1 MNIPVLTVGQ
11 INTYIKSL
19 IDGDPNLANVFVVG
33 EISNFTNHY
42 RTGHFYFTLKDSE
55 SAIKAVMFRGS
66 AQRLRF
72 MPENGMRVIIRGRI
86 SVFERDGQYQL
97 YADDMQ
103 PDGIGALNIA
113 FEQLKAKLE
122 AQGLFDDS
130 RKKKIPDLPERVGV
144 ITSPTGAAVRDI

>member
-72 MPENGMRVIIRGRI
+72 MPENGMRVIIRG
-86 SVFERDGQYQL
+86 
-97 YADDMQ
+97 
-103 PDGIGALNIA
+103 
-113 FEQLKAKLE
+113 
-122 AQGLFDDS
+122 
-130 RKKKIPDLPERVGV
+130 
-144 ITSPTGAAVRDI
+144 